1 MIKAV
6 IFDLDGVVA
15 DTEPLHRKSFNIT
28 LKQLG
33 ITIPEKLYRERYVGL
48 GSLSIMEDVFRTHNI
63 NRSARFWVKKRMKK
77 FRELVKKE
85 GVKPVKGFM
94 KFNELL
100 NRIGMK
106 KIIASGGYR
115 KNVVATLKCLQL
127 DSEFQFIS
135 REDVKKRKPD
145 PGAFLLAA
153 KELGV
158 KHSECL
164 VFEDSPY
171 GVEAARRAG
180 MKCVAL
186 MTSLSRSYFKK
197 SCVVVKDFRGV
208 DMKFLKKN
216 FGVVSVGEGG
226 H

>member
-15 DTEPLHRKSFNIT
+15 DTEPIHRKSFNIT

-33 ITIPEKLYRERYVGL
+33 INIPLKLYRERYVGL
-48 GSLSIMEDVFRTHNI
+48 GSLSIMEDVFRMHHAK
-63 NRSARFWVKKRMKK
+63 RSARFWVNKRMKV
-77 FRELVKKE
+77 FRELVRKE

-94 KFNELL
+94 KFNRLL
-100 NRIGMK
+100 NKIGMK

-115 KNVVATLKCLQL
+115 KNVLVTLKCLKL
-127 DSEFQFIS
+127 DKDFQFIS
-135 REDVKKRKPD
+135 REDVEKRKPN
-145 PGAFLLAA
+145 PAAFLLAA
-153 KELGV
+153 KRLGV
-158 KHSECL
+158 KPSECL

-186 MTSLSRSYFKK
+186 TTSLDKSYFRRN
-197 SCVVVKDFRGV
+197 CVVVKDFREV
-208 DMKFLKKN
+208 DLKLLRR
-216 FGVVSVGEGG
+216 F
-226 H
+226 